1 MKTLKHD
8 RRSQRTHRLL
18 ARALVALLYEHRYT
32 ELTVQ
37 DILDRADIGRTTFY
51 RHYWDKDDLLASEME
66 RVIEVLS
73 SQTNASTHD
82 RVLPFPSFGIFQ
94 HLQEQHALYRV
105 LVRGQAI
112 DLVLTTIKTRLRE
125 QVEQHWC
132 QTLAKPIDDL
142 SVRVTAQ
149 SVVGTF
155 VTLLQWWMENDMPL
169 SPAQMD
175 AYFHQ
180 LTLPGVQTVLQ
191 IKEIDKLR

>member
-1 MKTLKHD
+1 MKTVKHD

-18 ARALVALLYEHRYT
+18 AGALVELIFEHRYADV
-32 ELTVQ
+32 TVQ

-66 RVIEVLS
+66 RVLDVLS
-73 SQTNASTHD
+73 RQAHLGTSNC
-82 RVLPFPSFGIFQ
+82 VFPLPGFGIFQ
-94 HLQEQHALYRV
+94 HLQEQQTLYRV
-105 LVRGQAI
+105 LARGQAI
-112 DLVLTTIKTRLRE
+112 DVVLTTIKTRLRE
-125 QVEQHWC
+125 QIEQHWY

-142 SVRVTAQ
+142 SVRIAAQ

-180 LTLPGVQTVLQ
+180 LIFPGVQAVLR
-191 IKEIDKLR
+191 IKEGV

>member
-8 RRSQRTHRLL
+8 RRSRRTHRLL
-18 ARALVALLYEHRYT
+18 AGALVALLSEHRYT

-73 SQTNASTHD
+73 RQANTSTRD
-82 RVLPFPSFGIFQ
+82 RVLPLPSFGIFQ
-94 HLQEQHALYRV
+94 HVQEQHALYRA
-105 LVRGQAI
+105 LVHGQAI
-112 DLVLTTIKTRLRE
+112 DMLLTTIKTRLRE
-125 QVEQHWC
+125 QVEQHWH
-132 QTLAKPIDDL
+132 QILAKPIDDL

-175 AYFHQ
+175 VYFHQ
-180 LTLPGVQTVLQ
+180 LTLPGVRAVLQ
-191 IKEIDKLR
+191 IKEEAM

>member
-1 MKTLKHD
+1 MKTVKHD

-18 ARALVALLYEHRYT
+18 AGALVALLVEHRYA

-66 RVIEVLS
+66 RVLDVLS
-73 SQTNASTHD
+73 RQANAGTPD
-82 RVLPFPSFGIFQ
+82 RALPLPSFELFQ
-94 HLQEQHALYRV
+94 HLHERHALYRA

-112 DLVLTTIKTRLRE
+112 DVILTTVTTRLRE
-125 QVEQHWC
+125 QIEQHWR

-142 SVRVTAQ
+142 SVQVTAQ

-169 SPAQMD
+169 SPAQME

-180 LTLPGVQTVLQ
+180 LTFPGVQAVLQ
-191 IKEIDKLR
+191 IKEEAM

>member
-1 MKTLKHD
+1 MKTVKHD

-18 ARALVALLYEHRYT
+18 AGALVALLFEHRYT
-32 ELTVQ
+32 DLTVQ

-66 RVIEVLS
+66 RVLDVLS
-73 SQTNASTHD
+73 RQTHLSTPD
-82 RVLPFPSFGIFQ
+82 RVFPLSSFGIFQ
-94 HLQEQHALYRV
+94 HLQEQQALYRV

-112 DLVLTTIKTRLRE
+112 DVVLATVKTRLRE
-125 QVEQHWC
+125 QIEQHWC

-142 SVRVTAQ
+142 SVRIAAQ
-149 SVVGTF
+149 SVVGAF
-155 VTLLQWWMENDMPL
+155 ITLLQWWMENDLPL

-180 LTLPGVQTVLQ
+180 LTFPGVQAVLRF
-191 IKEIDKLR
+191 KEEAR